1 MNLPHVHSHCETRQP
16 VLDSLVRPHG
26 VFMTKSF
33 FALVGVALLIGSAR
47 TADAQALPAGLV
59 GPDKKIYTKVFVLV
73 GDGASPPLPIQDVRV
88 LLVSQTSD
96 TITMITDGAG
106 ASMEFLPRGPY
117 RLMTLDWVTAGGRN
131 YKWSMPVTI
140 APGMGD
146 IVLDET
152 NAEGEANPIVAES
165 PGELGL
171 SDQAVAPKRPVRIAA
186 PYPYGARRIFTDS
199 AGLPWEVFEEHFL
212 PSAVA
217 HRDLPLPDE
226 KVVLLFN
233 NDAETRQLTQF
244 PANWRSL
251 SDSELAAWLA
261 KATRIRP

>member
-1 MNLPHVHSHCETRQP
+1 VHSHCETPQL
-16 VLDSLVRPHG
+16 VLDLLGCRMARSIV
-26 VFMTKSF
+26 TKSV
-33 FALVGVALLIGSAR
+33 FALLVVAALMGTTGA
-47 TADAQALPAGLV
+47 ADAQALPAGLV
-59 GPDKKIYTKVFVLV
+59 GPDKKIYTKVFVFV
-73 GDGASPPLPIQDVRV
+73 GDAASPPLPIQDVRV
-88 LLVSQTSD
+88 LLVSATSD
-96 TITMITDGAG
+96 TVTMITDAAG
-106 ASMEFLPRGPY
+106 ASMDFLPRGPY
-117 RLMTLDWVTAGGRN
+117 RLVTLDWVSAGGRN
-131 YKWSMPVTI
+131 YKWSMPITV

-171 SDQAVAPKRPVRIAA
+171 LNQAVAAKPPVRAVA

-212 PSAVA
+212 QSAVA

-226 KVVLLFN
+226 KAVLLFN
-233 NDAETRQLTQF
+233 NDAETRQLTHF
-244 PANWRSL
+244 PPNWRSL
-251 SDSELAAWLA
+251 SDAELATWLA

>member
-1 MNLPHVHSHCETRQP
+1 
-16 VLDSLVRPHG
+16 
-26 VFMTKSF
+26 MTKSF
-33 FALVGVALLIGSAR
+33 FSLVGAALLIGGAG
-47 TADAQALPAGLV
+47 AIQGQALPAGLV
-59 GPDKKIYTKVFVLV
+59 GPDKKIYTKVFVFV
-73 GDGASPPLPIQDVRV
+73 GDAASPPLPIQDVRV
-88 LLVSQTSD
+88 LLVSETSD

-106 ASMEFLPRGPY
+106 ASMNFLPRGSY
-117 RLMTLDWVTAGGRN
+117 RLLTVDWVTAGGRN
-131 YKWSMPVTI
+131 YKWSMPVNI

-146 IVLDET
+146 IVLDES
-152 NAEGEANPIVAES
+152 NAQGEASPIVAES

-171 SDQAVAPKRPVRIAA
+171 SDRSVAPKPPVNAVAP
-186 PYPYGARRIFTDS
+186 YPFGARRIFTDS

-233 NDAETRQLTQF
+233 NEAETRELAQF
-244 PANWRSL
+244 PTNWRSL
-251 SDSELAAWLA
+251 PDSELAAWLA